1 MFYVACKIGIFF
13 VLLKEKKNKLD
24 LVFLGNRVS
33 FCHGWNIL
41 ENRPVYELGC

>member
-1 MFYVACKIGIFF
+1 MFYVARKIGIFF
-13 VLLKEKKNKLD
+13 VLLKEKKNKTD

-41 ENRPVYELGC
+41 ESRPVYELGC